1 MTPVL
6 FRQCQHTMP
15 LHAMEGL
22 AYQGADAVVNLGVG
36 CHGDGG
42 GDKQAGVN
50 ETVDCC
56 ELAAKGRG
64 SVGHEL

>member
-1 MTPVL
+1 
-6 FRQCQHTMP
+6 MP